1 MLVNTQLR
9 RKLLFESDLAKHG
22 KSQAE
27 PTWLEPLS
35 STTMLAY
42 STG

>member
-27 PTWLEPLS
+27 
-35 STTMLAY
+35 LAAL
-42 STG
+42 GGL